1 MGEFRVNTRKDRTR
15 IAALT
20 GDVSVGTSAG
30 TVTGLSVDVEPGTYF
45 VEAEVWSVAGSATGM
60 IYSLSGTAT
69 TTNVDLIARGVI
81 AAGTQVVT
89 PVTALADAASP
100 STTLRTEM
108 KIVGSVTVSVAG
120 TLTVSGIAN
129 GAACTAKGGSFLK
142 VTKTANA

>member
-1 MGEFRVNTRKDRTR
+1 MSDFRVNSRKDRTR

-20 GDVSVGTSAG
+20 GDVTVGTSAG
-30 TVTGLSVDVEPGTYF
+30 TVTGLSVHVEKGTYF

-69 TTNVDLIARGVI
+69 TTNVDVINRGVV

-108 KIVGSVTVSVAG
+108 KMVGSITVSVAG
-120 TLTVSGIAN
+120 TITVNGIAN
-129 GAACTAKGGSFLK
+129 ANPCTAKGGSYLK

>member
-1 MGEFRVNTRKDRTR
+1 MSEFRVNTRKDRTR
-15 IAALT
+15 LAALT
-20 GDVSVGTSAG
+20 GDVTVGTSAA

-45 VEAEVWSVAGSATGM
+45 VEAVVWSVAGSATGM

-69 TTNVDLIARGVI
+69 TSNVDVIARGIV

-108 KIVGSVTVSVAG
+108 GLYGSVTVSAAG

-129 GAACTAKGGSFLK
+129 ANACTAKGGSYLK